1 LDKRKDNGGHS
12 TKATREDDKRLM
24 TKSELQDVYENLKPF
39 LPEALQ
45 QLDYAMKCGERWAVE
60 LWFKYFFSLPKTQ
73 TDITTQGEKIQN
85 IINLGIGINPN
96 TDEVQNIED

>member
-1 LDKRKDNGGHS
+1 MDKRSLNGGNS
-12 TKATREDDKRLM
+12 TKAVRPDDKRLM
-24 TKSELQDVYENLKPF
+24 TKSELQDAYENLKPF

-45 QLDYAMKCGERWAVE
+45 QLQYAMKGGEKWAIE
-60 LWFKYFFSLPKTQ
+60 LWFKYFFSLPKQQ

-96 TDEVQNIED
+96 TDEVQNIKD